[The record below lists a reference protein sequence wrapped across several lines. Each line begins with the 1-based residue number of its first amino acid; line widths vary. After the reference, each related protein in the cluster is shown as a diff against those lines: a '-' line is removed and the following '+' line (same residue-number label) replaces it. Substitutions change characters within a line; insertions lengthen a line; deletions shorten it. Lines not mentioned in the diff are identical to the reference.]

1 MCTVIDV
8 PDERTEGERAFN
20 SVMEFMQANPDLH
33 AEPNNTNDCYMN
45 VEDTTEDLVTNKRIK
60 FETDEMGLT
69 QDFWRAR

>member
-8 PDERTEGERAFN
+8 PDGRMEGERAFN
-20 SVMEFMQANPDLH
+20 SVMEFMRASPDLH
-33 AEPNNTNDCYMN
+33 VEPINTNDFHMN

-60 FETDEMGLT
+60 LETNEMGLT